1 LLLLPLALLVL
12 AAPAA
17 YAQQPSPAQ
26 SRTDAVRV
34 FLDCNSCDESYI
46 RTEVTFIN
54 FVRDR
59 VGADVHVLI
68 TTQGTGGGG
77 TEYTLK
83 FIGLGRFQG
92 IDHTLTSVAP
102 QTATEDERRA
112 GLTSVFKLGL
122 VRYVADT
129 PLAQRLTVTFEEPP
143 GQTAAGAVDD
153 PWNFWVFR
161 VGASGDFESQE
172 SSESRG
178 LSASFSANRTTEM
191 WKINFNG
198 SSNYD
203 EDTFELEEEDGGTF
217 TSVRRNSE
225 FRALVTKS
233 INEHWSYGGTAI
245 VLASTF
251 QNYDLRTRTAPGIE
265 YNIFPYSESTRR
277 ILTLFYSVGY
287 QTADYT
293 EETIFGKTSEQ
304 LYDHSFEVSM
314 ALRQPWGTA
323 SGSLEVQQYLN
334 RSDTYRVNAFGSLD
348 VRLFKG
354 FSLEVFGSGARR
366 RDQLSLRRG
375 EATSEEILVRQREL
389 ATGYQIEVGFG
400 FSYSFGS
407 IFNNVVNPRF
417 RNVGGL

>member
-1 LLLLPLALLVL
+1 
-12 AAPAA
+12 
-17 YAQQPSPAQ
+17 
-26 SRTDAVRV
+26 V
-34 FLDCNSCDESYI
+34 FLDCNSCDENYM

-59 VGADVHVLI
+59 VGADIHVLI

-92 IDHTLTSVAP
+92 VDHTLTSVAP
-102 QTATEDERRA
+102 QTATEDERRS

-122 VRYVADT
+122 VRYVADS
-129 PLAQRLTVTFEEPP
+129 PLAQRLKVTFEELP
-143 GQTAAGAVDD
+143 GQTAARAVDD

-217 TSVRRNSE
+217 ISVRRNSE
-225 FRALVTKS
+225 ARALVTKS

-277 ILTLFYSVGY
+277 ILTLFYGVGF

-293 EETIFGKTSEQ
+293 EETIFGKTSER
-304 LYDHSFEVSM
+304 LLDHSFEVSM

-323 SGSLEVQQYLN
+323 SGALEVQQYLN
-334 RSDTYRVNAFGSLD
+334 RSDTYRVNAFGSVD